1 MAEVFKKIKKLIIP
15 SKENNYRPYFLLSK
29 SLLVLIVLFVLLKF
43 VSFSFLCFFP
53 NTSFFSAV
61 SKSVLLNLTNQKRS
75 NSGVAILKENN
86 NLNRAAYLK
95 AQDMLKYDYFAH
107 TSPLGRSPWYWLEK
121 SGYNYRYAGENLAI
135 DFIDSGELFQAWYSS
150 SVHRANIVNP
160 RFKEIGMAVLKG
172 DFKGRRTTVVVQ
184 YFGTQLNI
192 PSTYAKTITTKKTQ
206 KTISRKISQ
215 PQKTY
220 TQTPRY
226 VSTPGGMTLSDYYR
240 NKGQHL
246 PSIQERA
253 KMYEEFNLGKASSYY
268 GLSWQNALLLNKL
281 LEIDKSKSVVKK
293 SQETPV
299 TKEKITP
306 TPTSTKEA
314 VSSKQEITQEEV
326 ITPSP
331 TLTKTPEEITKP
343 EIAQEVE
350 KKGTSLGVKAMNFL
364 VRNYNSITRT
374 IFLSVFALVFLSF
387 CLDIF
392 IKVNIQHAD
401 IVLRGVLY
409 SSVLLALLLLDKSI
423 ILKLLPH
430 SLGVL

>member
-1 MAEVFKKIKKLIIP
+1 MTKIIKKIKKLIIP
-15 SKENNYRPYFLLSK
+15 SKENNYRPYFLLSR
-29 SLLVLIVLFVLLKF
+29 SLLVLIILFVLLKF
-43 VSFSFLCFFP
+43 ISFSFLCFFP

-75 NSGVAILKENN
+75 NGGIAILKENN
-86 NLNRAAYLK
+86 NLNKAAYLK
-95 AQDMLKYDYFAH
+95 AKDMLAYDYFAH
-107 TSPLGRSPWYWLEK
+107 TSPSGKNPWYWLEK

-160 RFKEIGMAVLKG
+160 KFKEIGMSVLKG

-192 PSTYAKTITTKKTQ
+192 PSTYAKTITTRRTS
-206 KTISRKISQ
+206 KTISRRVSQ
-215 PQKTY
+215 PKRTY

-226 VSTPGGMTLSDYYR
+226 VSVPGGMTLSDYYR
-240 NKGQHL
+240 NKGKRL

-253 KMYEEFNLGKASSYY
+253 RMYEKFGLGKASSYY
-268 GLSWQNALLLNKL
+268 GLNWQNVLLLNKL
-281 LEIDKSKSVVKK
+281 LEIDKNKATAKK
-293 SQETPV
+293 PQKETV
-299 TKEKITP
+299 TKKEVVTTP
-306 TPTSTKEA
+306 TKEA
-314 VSSKQEITQEEV
+314 ISSKKETTKEEV
-326 ITPSP
+326 ATPSP
-331 TLTKTPEEITKP
+331 TLTQPQEEVTKS
-343 EIAQEVE
+343 EIAKEVE
-350 KKGTSLGVKAMNFL
+350 KKGMSLGVKAMNFL

-374 IFLSVFALVFLSF
+374 VFLSVFLLVFLSL

-392 IKVNIQHAD
+392 VKVNIQHAD
-401 IVLRGVLY
+401 IVLRGALY